1 MHASIMLKDFIE
13 QYQENIMTVTKQEN
27 SKSKF

>member
-1 MHASIMLKDFIE
+1 MHAPVMLKDFME
-13 QYQENIMTVTKQEN
+13 QYQENRMPVTEQEN